1 MAVLRTILMI
11 LGAWCAAGVLT
22 AGLYAALRR
31 LHVRRQRA
39 AAAVRPGGPVAAA
52 RGARPGRAGRLHRPL
67 RPLRLRRPH
76 RFLRPAH
83 PSGRSG

>member
-1 MAVLRTILMI
+1 MAVLSTILMI

-39 AAAVRPGGPVAAA
+39 AAVRPGGPVAAA

-67 RPLRLRRPH
+67 RLRRPH
-76 RFLRPAH
+76 RFLGPAH